1 MYEISVTDLFP
12 FALKLSDYNTWSSDY
27 QVQFTFKL
35 PHTDSPLTDSFPSC
49 QCSCIVNAC
58 TDLQEMLGSHR
69 PKINGIINSNAYLKR
84 WFNFPQREKTIKP
97 SSANS
102 KFRTQGEIKT
112 LIN

>member
-1 MYEISVTDLFP
+1 MVVQNVMSKGVGTRRCMKFRLQTYF
-12 FALKLSDYNTWSSDY
+12 LSDYNTKSSDY

-84 WFNFPQREKTIKP
+84 WFNFPQRKK
-97 SSANS
+97 
-102 KFRTQGEIKT
+102 
-112 LIN
+112 L